1 MKRLVAAALYG
12 TCTYL
17 NINPSG
23 EFITGD
29 PQDDAGSTGRNIE
42 NGTYVSWGAQFIS
55 CKFGDSVTGVH
66 WPAYGTAK
74 VVLCRESVDHAAGGH
89 PPARGT
95 AKVEHRRELVDH
107 VAEGIRQPR
116 RDSVDRCSMGIS

>member
-1 MKRLVAAALYG
+1 
-12 TCTYL
+12 L

-66 WPAYGTAK
+66 CQPTALQRWCR
-74 VVLCRESVDHAAGGH
+74 VVNLSTMLPVGIHQLAALQ
-89 PPARGT
+89 RLSI
-95 AKVEHRRELVDH
+95 VEN
-107 VAEGIRQPR
+107 
-116 RDSVDRCSMGIS
+116 